1 MLHGRRDSRF
11 GRLLRYGFNDPAA
24 AERLLD
30 LPELA
35 GVRGDPVL
43 LDALGG
49 TADPDLALLGLVRL
63 VEALPGPEDAG
74 GTGRDGSR
82 QALLDTLVA
91 AKPLRDRLLGVLGA
105 SEALGDHLARHPGDW
120 QSLVTYEAADL
131 HPTTP
136 EFERALAEGVRGPAG
151 MARPRP
157 DALRAAYRRALLGI
171 AARDVCGTIDVVQSA
186 AELADLATA
195 TLRAA
200 LEIAAEEQPADAAR
214 CRLAVIGMGKCGG
227 RELNYVSDV
236 DVIFVAEPAAD
247 DGGREGEEAKALQAA
262 TRLASRM
269 MRICSDVTAEG
280 TIWPVDANLR
290 PEGRNGPLVRTLS
303 SHLAYYQRWAKTWE
317 FQALLKARP
326 VAGDPELG
334 RAYVEAVEPLVWQ
347 AAERENFVTDVQQMR
362 RRVVENI
369 PVAQIERE
377 LKLGPGG
384 LRDVEFAVQLL
395 QLVHGR
401 TDPSLRSGTTLDA
414 LDALAAG
421 GYVGRADAAVLDSAY
436 RFLRS
441 MEHRIQLYKLRR
453 THLIPEDEAELRRLG
468 RSLGFRTEPVSELGK
483 EWRQHAR
490 EVRRLHEKLFYRPLL
505 DAVAR
510 LEPGAARLSAA
521 AAGQRLEAL
530 GYADPAGALR
540 HLEALASGV
549 TRKAAIQ
556 RTLLPVLLGWFADSA
571 DPDAGLLNFRKV
583 SDALGRTPWY
593 LRLLRDEGAAAE
605 NLARVLSA
613 GRLAPDL
620 LLRAPEAVALLGDP
634 EGLRPRGR
642 PALEQE
648 ILAAVGRADGGEQAV
663 AAARGV
669 RRRELFR
676 TAAADIIGAYRNGWH
691 AGGGGL
697 HRNGATTAAPGALG
711 GPLGATPAS
720 GLVGGT
726 AAPGSLR
733 GVSGDGTVRGTGGGM
748 AAGGPGPQGGSGG
761 TARGVTPGFRAPGS
775 GPAPA
780 GRQGTGRG
788 GGGLG
793 GVGQGAPGSGS
804 APAGRGPTG
813 PVGGAPGAAAGGSRG
828 PAGRLGSPGG
838 QDGPGGPAAAARHT
852 AAVPVMADPDP
863 AHNNLGASVD
873 LVGGAVSDINAATL
887 AGALRAAVRDAW
899 GETLPTRFAV
909 IGMGRFGG
917 HELGYGSD
925 ADVLFV
931 HEPRDGV
938 AEQEASRAAFAVANE
953 MRRLL
958 QLPTVDPPLHIDAD
972 LRPEG
977 KSGPLVRTLGSY
989 AAYYRRWSLV
999 WESQALLRAEPVAGD
1014 AELGRRFTELIDP
1027 LRYPAEGLG
1036 EDAVREIRRLKARM
1050 ESERL
1055 PRGADPTL
1063 HTKLGRGGLS
1073 DVEWTVQL
1081 IQMRHGWAEP
1091 GLRTTRTR
1099 EALAAAHAARLIDTE
1114 DAQILD
1120 EAWVL
1125 ATRVRNAVMLVR
1137 GRPGDTFPVGSR
1149 ELAAVGRY
1157 LGYEPGH
1164 VGEMLDD
1171 YRRITRRARA
1181 VVERLFYGG

>member
-1 MLHGRRDSRF
+1 MTVPGRRSSTF
-11 GRLLRYGFNDPAA
+11 IRLLRSGFTDPSAA
-24 AERLLD
+24 ARLLD
-30 LPELA
+30 ADALA
-35 GVRGDPVL
+35 SVRADPVL
-43 LDALGG
+43 LDALGA

-63 VEALPGPEDAG
+63 AEAQPPDELPG
-74 GTGRDGSR
+74 
-82 QALLDTLVA
+82 LLGTLVS

-105 SEALGDHLARHPGDW
+105 SEALGDHLARHPRDW
-120 QSLVTYEAADL
+120 QALVTYEAADL
-131 HPTTP
+131 HPGLR
-136 EFERALAEGVRGPAG
+136 EFEHGLADAHDPV
-151 MARPRP
+151 
-157 DALRAAYRRALLGI
+157 ALRVAYRRCLLSI
-171 AARDVCGTIDVVQSA
+171 AARDVCGTIDVADTA

-200 LEIAAEEQPADAAR
+200 LRIASAAAPGDAAA
-214 CRLAVIGMGKCGG
+214 CRLAVIAMGKCGG
-227 RELNYVSDV
+227 NELNYVSDV
-236 DVIFVAEPAAD
+236 DVIFVGEAAHGHD
-247 DGGREGEEAKALQAA
+247 EAKGIQAA
-262 TRLASRM
+262 TRLASHL
-269 MRICSDVTAEG
+269 MRICSETTVEG

-317 FQALLKARP
+317 FQALLKARA
-326 VAGDPELG
+326 VAGDAALG
-334 RAYVEAVEPLVWQ
+334 AEYIDAISPLVWQ
-347 AAERENFVTDVQQMR
+347 AAERENFVADVQKMR
-362 RRVVENI
+362 RRVVDNI
-369 PVAQIERE
+369 PAAQVDRE

-401 TDPSLRSGTTLDA
+401 SDATLHSGSTLDA
-414 LDALAAG
+414 LHALAAG
-421 GYVGRADAAVLDSAY
+421 GYVGRADAAQLNDAY
-436 RFLRS
+436 RFLRA
-441 MEHRIQLYKLRR
+441 MEHRIQLYRLRR
-453 THLIPEDEAELRRLG
+453 THLVPEDENDLRRLG
-468 RSLGFRTEPVSELGK
+468 RSLGLRTEPVAELNK
-483 EWRQHAR
+483 AWRRHASV
-490 EVRRLHEKLFYRPLL
+490 VRRLHEKLFYRPLL
-505 DAVAR
+505 DAVAQ
-510 LEPGAARLSAA
+510 LTPGETRLSTR

-530 GYADPAGALR
+530 GYADPAAALR

-556 RTLLPVLLGWFADSA
+556 RTLLPVMLGWFADSA

-583 SDALGRTPWY
+583 SDALGKTPWY

-634 EGLRPRGR
+634 EGLQPRTHE
-642 PALEQE
+642 ALEQE
-648 ILAAVGRADGGEQAV
+648 VLAAVGRAENPEAAV

-676 TAAADIIGAYRNGWH
+676 TTAADIIGSYGTEDRPAEEDH
-691 AGGGGL
+691 
-697 HRNGATTAAPGALG
+697 GAL
-711 GPLGATPAS
+711 
-720 GLVGGT
+720 
-726 AAPGSLR
+726 
-733 GVSGDGTVRGTGGGM
+733 
-748 AAGGPGPQGGSGG
+748 
-761 TARGVTPGFRAPGS
+761 
-775 GPAPA
+775 
-780 GRQGTGRG
+780 
-788 GGGLG
+788 
-793 GVGQGAPGSGS
+793 
-804 APAGRGPTG
+804 
-813 PVGGAPGAAAGGSRG
+813 
-828 PAGRLGSPGG
+828 
-838 QDGPGGPAAAARHT
+838 
-852 AAVPVMADPDP
+852 
-863 AHNNLGASVD
+863 VD
-873 LVGGAVSDINAATL
+873 RVGGAVSDLTAATI
-887 AGALRAAVRDAW
+887 AGALRAAVQSHFGD
-899 GETLPTRFAV
+899 TLPTRFCV
-909 IGMGRFGG
+909 IGVGRFGG

-931 HEPRDGV
+931 HEPREGV
-938 AEQEASRAAFAVANE
+938 DEQEAAKAAQTVIAE

-958 QLPTVDPPLHIDAD
+958 QLPTTDPPLLIDAD

-977 KSGPLVRTLGSY
+977 RSGPLARTLASY
-989 AAYYRRWSLV
+989 AAYYRRWSLT

-1014 AELGRRFTELIDP
+1014 DELGRRFVDLIDP
-1027 LRYPAEGLG
+1027 LRYPMEGLG

-1050 ESERL
+1050 ESERM

-1081 IQMRHGWAEP
+1081 MQMRHAWAEP

-1099 EALAAAHAARLIDTE
+1099 EALAAAHAAGLIRTE

-1137 GRPGDTFPVGSR
+1137 GRAGDTFPSETR

-1157 LGYEPGH
+1157 LGYAEGT

-1181 VVERLFYGG
+1181 VVDELFYGA